1 MRLTP
6 DQDGHAPLGYHVNRE
21 VNMFFVAAEETETG
35 KQIFTNQIQTGN
47 SLNTQQLNIISGT
60 QSSLV
65 LLKF

>member
-21 VNMFFVAAEETETG
+21 VNMFFVAAEETEIG

>member
-1 MRLTP
+1 MRLAP

-21 VNMFFVAAEETETG
+21 VNMFLVAAEETETG
-35 KQIFTNQIQTGN
+35 KQIFTNHIQTGN
-47 SLNTQQLNIISGT
+47 NLNTQQLNIISST